1 MKANYESKLNQLIQV
16 NFNSLDQFRN
26 RCGFT
31 ELAPSGSCNNLKV
44 KKIKTGLKIQV
55 ETRQNHTF
63 TKS

>member
-31 ELAPSGSCNNLKV
+31 ELAPSGSCNNSKV
-44 KKIKTGLKIQV
+44 KKTKTGLKI
-55 ETRQNHTF
+55 
-63 TKS
+63 